1 MYAPSDSPNARDVS
15 SAALVRSAA
24 IHERPFARRDARQR
38 RGSVIGCLVEL
49 I

>member
-1 MYAPSDSPNARDVS
+1 MYAPTDSPTARDVS
-15 SAALVRSAA
+15 SAALEPSAA

-38 RGSVIGCLVEL
+38 RGSMIGCLVEL